1 MVKYLVLSWQDYQKH
16 VFNLAD
22 KISLSEYR
30 IDKIICIA
38 RGGLVV
44 GRILSDLLD
53 VNNIECIGIQ
63 FYTNIGVT
71 GEKPIL
77 KYGLSQSI
85 SGLKILLVDDI
96 VDSGE
101 TLMLAEKY
109 LKSKKPGETK
119 TASIF
124 IKPWSKYTPNY
135 YSAITDR
142 WVIFPY
148 EMKESCL
155 QLLKKYF
162 DNRNK
167 NIDIAKKYLTTLGF
181 DEDSIKYI
189 LSKIWHR
196 V

>member
-16 VFNLAD
+16 VFSLAD
-22 KISLSEYR
+22 KISSSKYR

-38 RGGLVV
+38 RGGLVI

-53 VNNIECIGIQ
+53 VNNVECIGIQ
-63 FYTNIGVT
+63 FYTDIGVV

-77 KYGLSQSI
+77 KYGLSQNI

-96 VDSGE
+96 VDSGG
-101 TLMLAEKY
+101 TLILAEKY
-109 LKSKKPGETK
+109 LRSKKPDEIR

-124 IKPWSKYTPNY
+124 IKPWSKYTPSY
-135 YSAITDR
+135 YSDITDR

-148 EMKESCL
+148 EIKESCL

-162 DNRNK
+162 SNRDK
-167 NIDIAKKYLTTLGF
+167 NIDVAEKYLITLGF

-189 LSKIWHR
+189 LPKIWHSI
-196 V
+196 